1 MNILLTTHLYMT
13 PGRPGLAPDAGA
25 LHCFAREWVK
35 MGHSVT
41 VLHAYMHNYMGAG
54 RLKLLAPM
62 LRLERDELEGVNIL
76 RAEMRL
82 VKAIDFI
89 RRAFMTVAAFKFRSA
104 LKGSP
109 LPDIILSH
117 FPVITAGLPESLPYK
132 CPRIAVLHTTDLLR
146 PKKKRLWKKY
156 GALGFRSPRI
166 RDDFYSRKGIKKP
179 GFIAYSG
186 APVMPGGLPERANDG
201 VLKVIYAGKLIAR
214 KQVDLIIN
222 ALAKLPKSVAWRLTI
237 VGDGPERGQIE
248 ALIAARDLGGRA
260 ALTGSLPHDQAM
272 MRMAEHDVFAMV
284 STGETFGLVYLEAMA
299 LGLITIG
306 TRGEGIDGVIKYG
319 FNGFLAEP
327 GDADDLAVLFGEIAA
342 MSQPER
348 EVLTSRAVETARH
361 MSAENMAR
369 EYLNNALKLTGQ
381 G

>member
-1 MNILLTTHLYMT
+1 
-13 PGRPGLAPDAGA
+13 
-25 LHCFAREWVK
+25 
-35 MGHSVT
+35 
-41 VLHAYMHNYMGAG
+41 MHNYTGTD
-54 RLKLLAPM
+54 RLKLLAPL

-76 RAEMRL
+76 RVEMRL

-89 RRAFMTVAAFKFRSA
+89 RRAFMTAAAFKFTRA

-109 LPDIILSH
+109 PPDIILSH

-132 CPRIAVLHTTDLLR
+132 CPHAAILHTTDLIR
-146 PKKKRLWKKY
+146 PRIKRSWKRY
-156 GALGFRSPRI
+156 DALGFRSTRI
-166 RDDFYSRKGIKKP
+166 RDDFYSRTGVKKP

-186 APVMPGGLPERANDG
+186 APVLPDGIPERVNDG
-201 VLKVIYAGKLIAR
+201 VLKVIYTGKLIAR

-222 ALAKLPKSVAWRLTI
+222 ALAKLPKSVAWRLTV
-237 VGDGPERGQIE
+237 VGDGPERGQLE
-248 ALIAARDLGGRA
+248 ALIAAKDMGKRVVF
-260 ALTGSLPHDQAM
+260 TGFLPHDQAM
-272 MRMAEHDVFAMV
+272 LCMAEHDVFAMV

-299 LGLITIG
+299 LSLIAIG

-327 GDADDLAVLFGEIAA
+327 GDAVDLAVLFGEIAA

-348 EVLTSRAVETARH
+348 EVLTSRAIETARY
-361 MSAENMAR
+361 MSAGHMAR
-369 EYLNNALKLTGQ
+369 EYLDNVLKLTSQ